1 MNRQSGFTLIEISI
15 VLVIIGLLLG
25 GVLKG
30 QELIE
35 NAKIKRM
42 NNDFSGIA
50 TAAYSYLDRYSS
62 IPGDDADAA
71 ARWSTTAIAPTGT
84 ADNGV
89 INGAWSSRT
98 PADESY
104 LFWIHLRKSNLI
116 TGGDDTK
123 LPVHAFGGKIGV
135 ANGDSTTYLGLSG
148 PVICMDNIS
157 GKRAEII
164 DKQLDD
170 GKPAGGVLRG
180 KAGTDPSGTVSTETS
195 YAQDTIYS
203 ICKQM

>member
-1 MNRQSGFTLIEISI
+1 MNKQAGFTLIEISI

-50 TAAYSYLDRYSS
+50 TGAYSYLDRYAA
-62 IPGDDADAA
+62 IPGDDNGVV
-71 ARWSTTAIAPTGT
+71 ARWTAAPIPVNGNGDGKVDGDWADT
-84 ADNGV
+84 AATSEAGQ
-89 INGAWSSRT
+89 
-98 PADESY
+98 
-104 LFWIHLRKSNLI
+104 FWVHLRKSNLI
-116 TGGDDTK
+116 TGGDSTER
-123 LPVHAFGGKIGV
+123 PTHAFGGKIGV
-135 ANGDSTTYLGLSG
+135 ADGYLGLTG
-148 PVICMDNIS
+148 PVICMNNIS

-164 DKQLDD
+164 DNQLDD
-170 GKPAGGVLRG
+170 NKPDGGVLR
-180 KAGTDPSGTVSTETS
+180 ATAETLTDGTQTLETPKYVEAST
-195 YAQDTIYS
+195 YA

>member
-1 MNRQSGFTLIEISI
+1 MNKQAGFTLIEVSI

-50 TAAYSYLDRYSS
+50 TGAYSYLDRYSAV
-62 IPGDDADAA
+62 PGDDADAA
-71 ARWSTTAIAPTGT
+71 GRWTTAAPTGGTVGDGIISAAWNSTTAT
-84 ADNGV
+84 
-89 INGAWSSRT
+89 
-98 PADESY
+98 DESRM
-104 LFWIHLRKSNLI
+104 FWIHLRKSNLI
-116 TGGDDTK
+116 TGGDDVK
-123 LPVHAFGGKIGV
+123 VPVHAFGGKIGV
-135 ANGDSTTYLGLSG
+135 ADGYHKLTG
-148 PVICMDNIS
+148 PVICMDNIN

-164 DKQLDD
+164 DRQLDD
-170 GKPAGGVLRG
+170 GEPDGGVLRSMNG
-180 KAGTDPSGTVSTETS
+180 AVSTAAAPTLPAA
-195 YAQDTIYS
+195 YAADTLYG

>member
-62 IPGDDADAA
+62 IPGDDKDAQ
-71 ARWSTTAIAPTGT
+71 ARWSIATTSADS
-84 ADNGV
+84 DNGV
-89 INGAWSSRT
+89 IEGDWSSRAAT
-98 PADESY
+98 DESY

-135 ANGDSTTYLGLSG
+135 ANGDGTTYLGLSG

-170 GKPAGGVLRG
+170 GKLNGGVLRG
-180 KAGTDPSGTVSTETS
+180 KVGADPSGAVSTTETS
-195 YAQDTIYS
+195 YAQNSIYS

>member
-1 MNRQSGFTLIEISI
+1 MKRQTGFTLIEVSI

-50 TAAYSYLDRYSS
+50 TGAYSYLDRYAA
-62 IPGDDADAA
+62 IPGDDNGAEARWTTNTDVANGDSNGEIGGEWDDAA
-71 ARWSTTAIAPTGT
+71 SASEAGQ
-84 ADNGV
+84 
-89 INGAWSSRT
+89 
-98 PADESY
+98 
-104 LFWIHLRKSNLI
+104 FWIHLRQSNLI
-116 TGGDDTK
+116 TGGDSTER
-123 LPVHAFGGKIGV
+123 PTHAFGGKIGV
-135 ANGDSTTYLGLSG
+135 ADGYLGLTG
-148 PVICMDNIS
+148 PVICMNNIS

-164 DKQLDD
+164 DNQLDD
-170 GKPAGGVLRG
+170 GKPDGGVLLALQAASLA
-180 KAGTDPSGTVSTETS
+180 KSDTAPTSGD
-195 YAQDTIYS
+195 YAENKKYY